1 MRYKSP
7 EKMEQIREYIGNY
20 YRINHCTPTTREIA
34 AEVDLA
40 QGNVQKYLVEMDEKG
55 MLSYR
60 NGVISGIDKMNKTF
74 TRYFSAPLVGS
85 IACGD
90 PENEQEQVEY
100 YVSLPEDIFGTGQFY
115 LLRAKGDSMEDANIF
130 EDDLLLIHKQENARP
145 GDIVVALDDNNEN
158 TLKKYG
164 GIDKKTKKVVLE
176 YQNEAVYP
184 GKKIYVDFL
193 KVQGVVRSVI
203 HTLPGVLQ

>member
-1 MRYKSP
+1 MRSKSP
-7 EKMEQIREYIGNY
+7 EKMEEIREYVGEY
-20 YRINHCTPTTREIA
+20 YRKNHSTPSTREIA
-34 AEVDLA
+34 AAVSLA

-55 MLSYR
+55 MLSYK
-60 NGVISGIDKMNKTF
+60 NGVISGIEKMNKTF
-74 TRYFSAPLVGS
+74 TKYFSAPLVGS

-100 YVSLPEDIFGTGQFY
+100 YVSLPEDLFGKGDFY
-115 LLRAKGDSMEDANIF
+115 LLRARGDSMEDAGIH
-130 EDDLLLIHKQENARP
+130 EDDLLLIRKQKDASP

-158 TLKKYG
+158 TLKRYA
-164 GIDKKTKKVVLE
+164 GIDRKTKKVVLE

-193 KVQGVVRSVI
+193 TVQGVLRSVI
-203 HTLPGVLQ
+203 HNIEGSLQ